1 MRVSL
6 YGAVNML
13 LAAMWVVFI
22 PSYAMLVH
30 CKSCPNFLKAAGEI
44 VELLWHPNTHR
55 VKLKYGATSGSAQFV
70 PDSDNGVYRPACVP
84 CPVQLVAQQAVP
96 YSNKDNQTSGSVNKD
111 AFHYNQLEGADL
123 ARCVKVD
130 GFNLPPGAPTSIT
143 GGAGVDAKTY
153 VHYQLFG
160 PDHVEIMKKLYTVGL
175 VEGHRKARDLAWI
188 RQQVDSQV
196 RSGKTFFNTKLFKR
210 RSPWPYINAP
220 LGDETIQPVIYGYYM
235 LNGRPFIPPKLWD
248 YRPFSQS
255 NGDRYFVQL
264 KDSTKKHS
272 ITSNITNLT
281 SAASYTASGYMVG
294 QANGHQPGA
303 IEPRPMHDSIEHEW
317 WYNNVCPKNGCGEDW
332 ALKTSLQYWGTDHYA
347 DYIARFFA
355 GGKDFTCVWFGS

>member
-6 YGAVNML
+6 YGAVNIL
-13 LAAMWVVFI
+13 LAALWVVFI

-30 CKSCPNFLKAAGEI
+30 CPTCPDFLKAAGEL

-55 VKLKYGATSGSAQFV
+55 IKLKYGAGTGQAQYL
-70 PDSDNGVYRPACVP
+70 PGSDNGVFRPACVP
-84 CPVQLVAQQAVP
+84 CPTELLAQQVVP
-96 YSNKDNQTSGSVNKD
+96 YSNKDNQTSGRVSSTYPQYK
-111 AFHYNQLEGADL
+111 AQSEDL
-123 ARCVKVD
+123 VHCVKVN
-130 GFNLPPGAPTSIT
+130 GFNLPSGAATSIT

-160 PDHVEIMKKLYTVGL
+160 PDHEAIVAKLYTVGL
-175 VEGHRKARDLAWI
+175 KEGSRKPRDLAWI
-188 RQQVDSQV
+188 RQQIDSQV

-220 LGDETIQPVIYGYYM
+220 LGDETIQPVLYGYYM

-255 NGDRYFVQL
+255 NGDRYSIQL
-264 KDSTKKHS
+264 KGSTKKYS

-303 IEPRPMHDSIEHEW
+303 IEPMPLHPSTEHEW
-317 WYNNVCPKNGCGEDW
+317 WYGNACPQKGCGDEW

>member
-44 VELLWHPNTHR
+44 VELLWHPSTHR

-70 PDSDNGVYRPACVP
+70 PGSDNGVYRPACVP

-123 ARCVKVD
+123 ARCVKVT
-130 GFNLPPGAPTSIT
+130 GFNLSPGAPTSIT
-143 GGAGVDAKTY
+143 GGAEVDARTY
-153 VHYQLFG
+153 VQFQLFG
-160 PDHVEIMKKLYTVGL
+160 PQYEAIFNKLYTVGL
-175 VEGHRKARDLAWI
+175 KENERKPRDLAWI
-188 RQQVDSQV
+188 RQQAESW
-196 RSGKTFFNTKLFKR
+196 RTHGNGAFYNTNLFKK
-210 RSPWPYINAP
+210 RSPWPFLNAP
-220 LGDETIQPVIYGYYM
+220 TGEPVVYGYYM

-248 YRPFSQS
+248 YRPFSPA
-255 NGDRYFVQL
+255 NGDHYGYTPSGNTEKLTVL
-264 KDSTKKHS
+264 
-272 ITSNITNLT
+272 SNFGNAR
-281 SAASYTASGYMVG
+281 SAASYKTSSEMIDQAKGYSPTALIKPTHISESTEY
-294 QANGHQPGA
+294 
-303 IEPRPMHDSIEHEW
+303 EW
-317 WYNNVCPKNGCGEDW
+317 WYGNVCPEKGCGADW
-332 ALKTSLQYWGTDHYA
+332 MFKTSMQYWGADQYA

-355 GGKDFTCVWFGS
+355 GGKEFTCVWIGK